1 MLEWLKAILGDGY
14 NEEIDKQISAE
25 IGKGF
30 VAKAD
35 FNAAKEAQRGTAEQ
49 LAAANKELEEYKGM
63 DIEGLRKSAADWQAK
78 AEQAE
83 KDADARVAAFQFD
96 AKLDH
101 AIIAARGRN
110 GKGHPCLAGY
120 LDALR
125 TSKDPDKD
133 IAAALT
139 AVQKDNGYMFDTA
152 PTPPPLAA
160 GTGSTTMIG
169 GKDADTAMRKG
180 HGPAHKIRKGDT
192 YYGKCNRT
200 RKELCSQ
207 AGRSVQACCADQ
219 CAG

>member
-101 AIIAARGRN
+101 AITAARGRN
-110 GKGHPCLAGY
+110 GKAIRALLD

-139 AVQKDNGYMFDTA
+139 AVQKDNGYMFDPA
-152 PTPPPLAA
+152 AA
-160 GTGSTTMIG
+160 GNRHRQH
-169 GKDADTAMRKG
+169 DHDRRQRCRHRNAQG

-200 RKELCSQ
+200 RKELCPQ
-207 AGRSVQACCADQ
+207 AGRSVQACRPDQ